1 MRSSLHWV
9 ETKTDRFP
17 RNTAK
22 KGYTIPVFR
31 RTGSYSP
38 ISMVPA
44 QRWLQG
50 NLERGRWGP
59 MTVPPPPP
67 PRGKGVDVSSHLCP
81 DKSVANASSGS
92 PPSQVLPTSLLP
104 APPSSPTRRQGRGTS
119 RDTSLLCPSLSP
131 DGDGPG
137 PLYCLGSDLDLHQVT
152 SPDTYPGLSAD
163 QPGMPEACC
172 CVFLK
177 GLRWQGGSLERGCLA
192 HREIAG

>member
-1 MRSSLHWV
+1 M
-9 ETKTDRFP
+9 
-17 RNTAK
+17 
-22 KGYTIPVFR
+22 
-31 RTGSYSP
+31 
-38 ISMVPA
+38 
-44 QRWLQG
+44 
-50 NLERGRWGP
+50 
-59 MTVPPPPP
+59 P

-137 PLYCLGSDLDLHQVT
+137 PLYCLGSD
-152 SPDTYPGLSAD
+152 

>member
-1 MRSSLHWV
+1 M
-9 ETKTDRFP
+9 
-17 RNTAK
+17 
-22 KGYTIPVFR
+22 
-31 RTGSYSP
+31 
-38 ISMVPA
+38 
-44 QRWLQG
+44 
-50 NLERGRWGP
+50 
-59 MTVPPPPP
+59 PPPPP
-67 PRGKGVDVSSHLCP
+67 PRERSRCFTHLGP
-81 DKSVANASSGS
+81 DESVANASSGS

-137 PLYCLGSDLDLHQVT
+137 PLYCSGSDLDLHQVT

-163 QPGMPEACC
+163 QPGMPEAPHCVQRSNSLTCC